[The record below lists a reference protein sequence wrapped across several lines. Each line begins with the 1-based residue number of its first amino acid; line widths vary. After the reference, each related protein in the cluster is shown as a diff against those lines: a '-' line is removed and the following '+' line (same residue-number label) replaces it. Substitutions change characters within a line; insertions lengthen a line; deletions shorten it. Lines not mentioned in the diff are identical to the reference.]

1 MCVQLSHHH
10 NLILGWFLSRIC
22 LDASGIE
29 SRLQNCHRLS
39 GFERTPWI
47 GSRPPYLSSFL
58 FKVSN
63 AEMLK
68 EASLLHKPL
77 YLSFISVTLLPLELY
92 LTTNYPKVKEL
103 AMVFRPPE
111 ETGTQGR
118 TIWWWRQRLEGWSC
132 KMRNAEVWWQS
143 PEARKKSWDN
153 SPSQSP
159 QGTNPV
165 ESLISDFCSP
175 APWKANSLLF

>member
-1 MCVQLSHHH
+1 MCVQLSHHQD
-10 NLILGWFLSRIC
+10 LILGWFLSRIY

-29 SRLQNCHRLS
+29 SLLQNFHRLS

-47 GSRPPYLSSFL
+47 GSRPPRVYHLFSSRFQTL
-58 FKVSN
+58 
-63 AEMLK
+63 LK

-77 YLSFISVTLLPLELY
+77 YLSFISVTLLPLEPH
-92 LTTNYPKVKEL
+92 LTTNYPQVKDL

-132 KMRNAEVWWQS
+132 KIRNAEVWWQL
-143 PEARKKSWDN
+143 PEPRKKSWDN
-153 SPSQSP
+153 SP
-159 QGTNPV
+159 
-165 ESLISDFCSP
+165 
-175 APWKANSLLF
+175 